1 VYTPRIVYTIDRL
14 IGHWIDFS
22 TNNSAKW
29 LCTKNQSGFREHHS
43 TETALLDLTNDWLH
57 NMDNGLLY
65 GVLFLDFKK
74 AFYSVNH
81 NILLSKLE
89 LYGIRGTS
97 LKWFRSYF
105 SNRKQIC
112 SINGKQSDV
121 NELKCGVPQGSNL
134 GPFLF
139 LLYINDLPR
148 CSPNY

>member
-1 VYTPRIVYTIDRL
+1 MKPL
-14 IGHWIDFS
+14 
-22 TNNSAKW
+22 N
-29 LCTKNQSGFREHHS
+29 
-43 TETALLDLTNDWLH
+43 
-57 NMDNGLLY
+57 

-74 AFYSVNH
+74 AFDSVNH

-112 SINGKQSDV
+112 SINGKQSAV
-121 NELKCGVPQGSNL
+121 NELKCGVPHGFNL

-139 LLYINDLPR
+139 LLYINEIDLPR
-148 CSPNY
+148 CLQTTKARLFADDTTLSISAPTVDEIE